1 MKEFAKIQLWEVCL
15 NKPLFRKELEKLVSR
30 TTEHE
35 IFDVLKY
42 CYEKYSD
49 MYADVLQEVFST
61 YARNRSKEKV
71 THVES
76 DEPLEL
82 WN

>member
-1 MKEFAKIQLWEVCL
+1 MKEYAKMQLWEVCL

-30 TTEHE
+30 TTDHE

-42 CYEKYSD
+42 CYDKYSD
-49 MYADVLQEVFST
+49 MHADVLLEVFSNH
-61 YARNRSKEKV
+61 ARNKNKEKT
-71 THVES
+71 THEKHTA
-76 DEPLEL
+76 EL

>member
-1 MKEFAKIQLWEVCL
+1 MKEDDKLKLWEVCL

-42 CYEKYSD
+42 CYDKYSD
-49 MYADVLQEVFST
+49 MHADVLLDVFSN
-61 YARNRSKEKV
+61 YGKIHSKEEKV
-71 THVES
+71 QTERNETAVI
-76 DEPLEL
+76 L
-82 WN
+82 N